1 MAGVQNWSRL
11 KVVES
16 HIRAPVDAFVL
27 KNLTLGLELASTCKV
42 PESTILGEVAS
53 EVTVSRSLPFP
64 D

>member
-1 MAGVQNWSRL
+1 M
-11 KVVES
+11 ES
-16 HIRAPVDAFVL
+16 HIRAPADELVL
-27 KNLTLGLELASTCKV
+27 KNLTLGLELASTSNV